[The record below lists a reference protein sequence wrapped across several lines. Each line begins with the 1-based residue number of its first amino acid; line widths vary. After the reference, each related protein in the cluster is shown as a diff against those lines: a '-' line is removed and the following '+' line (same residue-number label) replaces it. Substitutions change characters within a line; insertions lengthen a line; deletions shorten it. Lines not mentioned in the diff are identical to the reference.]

1 MVMPKTVWKKILESA
16 LVAEL
21 VLAPLFIPLAA
32 RAEDADPAWPSDPGG
47 LNEFSYPSD
56 PGGLDEF
63 GSGGG
68 TGTGSGSG
76 GGSGFSLVS
85 LGGILS
91 SSGVSCGGSGGSG
104 GFLGSIFGG
113 ALGKVGDIFG
123 GFLGGS
129 SGGSGALNTLGAEG
143 ASAAIASTPSLAGV
157 SASDISG
164 MTGSELGSAVA
175 AGGITQISDAS
186 DIATG
191 ATGAGLSLDSV
202 GGGGSALGGLGSI
215 AGGIG
220 SIASIA
226 GGLLG
231 GGGEVPVNDKTV
243 RNETSRIRTKTGEIV
258 KKECVLDPISKAIT
272 AVLLKTLGNRII
284 SWIQNSD
291 VGFIQNYEM
300 EFRRAEQERAEEF
313 RRNLAKTQ
321 MGYGINRYV
330 DNVLAYPKPGSNKLA
345 ETFTCPVPELRDG
358 SFNADFNNG
367 GWEAFFKKMMYA
379 QCNAE
384 GATLLALEEETAQ
397 VNSKLRA
404 QTAEINANS
413 GFRGSGVQTKE
424 KCGPVIAKDGT
435 EYISCTTERETRTP
449 GESIKD
455 LMNRIFGSGIDW
467 VVNADEVNEAI
478 TASIM
483 FLVDTLIKT
492 SSGPDGKG
500 VFAPELSARAESS
513 PGIFSESTLMVQL
526 NTQIARSDK
535 GLELIDT
542 RLADALATVLREG
555 EALLAL
561 RRTLAALIADLALA
575 TEDGDIAAL
584 NAQITS
590 TNTLI
595 NTSITK
601 ISSAKAELAAA
612 ASNKENIAKA
622 RADLLTLRNRL
633 LSTTKIEDVEVI
645 ATDAI
650 NLTNAL
656 DIFFEIAAIAV
667 PSGLTGTADVK
678 ISTIE
683 QIDQTLALA
692 GRATSLI
699 TAFAAG
705 ATRIDD
711 AILTSQ
717 IPILNIKKAELAALT
732 SSLTALR
739 ATINATTDKDAI
751 RTTSITAANVN
762 ISATAKVFEI
772 NQVIA
777 SAIRDFNP

>member
-1 MVMPKTVWKKILESA
+1 MAPPKTVWKTILESA

-21 VLAPLFIPLAA
+21 VLAPLLVPLAA

-63 GSGGG
+63 GSGSG

-76 GGSGFSLVS
+76 FSLGS

-104 GFLGSIFGG
+104 GVLGSIFGG

-123 GFLGGS
+123 GFLGGTGS
-129 SGGSGALNTLGAEG
+129 SGGGSGGT
-143 ASAAIASTPSLAGV
+143 SYPSDPGGLDEF
-157 SASDISG
+157 SSPSDPGGLDEFGSG
-164 MTGSELGSAVA
+164 SSFPSDPGGLDEFGGGSF
-175 AGGITQISDAS
+175 AGGGD
-186 DIATG
+186 
-191 ATGAGLSLDSV
+191 
-202 GGGGSALGGLGSI
+202 SALGGLSSGLGSVVS
-215 AGGIG
+215 GIG

-243 RNETSRIRTKTGEIV
+243 RNETSRIRTNTGEIV

-291 VGFIQNYEM
+291 VGFIKNYEM

-321 MGYGINRYV
+321 MGYGINSYV
-330 DNVLAYPKPGSNKLA
+330 NNVLVQPRPGSNKLA

-367 GWEAFFKKMMYA
+367 GWEAFFKKMTYA

-384 GATLLALEEETAQ
+384 GAALLAFEEENAQ
-397 VNSKLRA
+397 INNKLRA
-404 QTAEINANS
+404 QSAEISANS
-413 GFRGSGVQTKE
+413 GFKGYGVQTKE
-424 KCGPVIAKDGT
+424 KCGPVIGRDWV

-467 VVNADEVNEAI
+467 VINADEVNEAI

-483 FLVDTLIKT
+483 FLADTLVKT
-492 SSGPDGKG
+492 SSGPAGKG
-500 VFAPELSARAESS
+500 VFAPELSASAVSS
-513 PGIFSESTLMVQL
+513 PGIFSESTLLVQL

-535 GLELIDT
+535 GLKIIDT

-561 RRTLAALIADLALA
+561 RRTLAALIASLALA
-575 TEDGDIAAL
+575 TEPGEIAAL

-601 ISSAKAELAAA
+601 ISSAKAELTAAE
-612 ASNKENIAKA
+612 SSKENIAKA
-622 RADLLTLRNRL
+622 RADLLALRKRL

-667 PSGLTGTADVK
+667 PPGLTGTADVK

-683 QIDQTLALA
+683 QIDQTMALA
-692 GRATSLI
+692 GRAATLI
-699 TAFAAG
+699 STFSAG
-705 ATRIDD
+705 ATRIS
-711 AILTSQ
+711 ATILTSK
-717 IPILNIKKAELAALT
+717 IPALNIKRAELTSIASALAAL
-732 SSLTALR
+732 R
-739 ATINATTDKDAI
+739 ASVNAATGKETI
-751 RTTSITAANVN
+751 RTESINAANVN

-772 NQVIA
+772 NQTIA
-777 SAIRDFNP
+777 STIRDFNP